1 MKTFFSIFTT
11 VIFLTFLTAFSTAGT
26 TAPQDLPEKVEAF
39 MAALIETL
47 DVVPGY
53 AIAIA
58 GPEQALFVKGY
69 GTTKAENGAPVDS
82 HTQFYIASS
91 TKSLTALAIAS
102 LAERGLL
109 DLDTPIKNYLPSL
122 AGAPAGEVT
131 LSQLLSHSH
140 GLMEEAL
147 TLRTAFTGDY
157 TQAILINIIRNLPLS
172 ETPEAFAYSNT
183 GYVIAS
189 LVLEQTFGKSWKT
202 IVEEEV
208 LNPAGM
214 TATTAY
220 VSALQ
225 DDYARP
231 HSWYGVKNSFPLV
244 KQDSTMHAAGGHFSS
259 AADMARWL
267 QVQLSGGSING
278 EAIFAPGLVAGTHL
292 PRVELDAEFYT
303 YKRHHYGFGWYQV
316 DYNGMEMYHHFGSF
330 SGYRSHVSFIPELG
344 IGVAVL
350 INDTSRPG
358 FNLPDMIA
366 NYVYDLASGKETPE
380 TPYQAEIAKI
390 AEMIAPMAG
399 HSPPDRPRNAPGD
412 EAKYVGSYSNPE
424 FGTFHFEMK
433 DGELQVS
440 IGNLSSKTTYM
451 DDGAIRME
459 LTPYQGTL
467 GVFQEDENGTI
478 TGFRFR
484 GASYTRLD

>member
-1 MKTFFSIFTT
+1 MKTFFRI
-11 VIFLTFLTAFSTAGT
+11 FSTAILLVFFTSNSIAGT
-26 TAPQDLPEKVEAF
+26 AAPQDLSEKIDAF
-39 MAALIETL
+39 MADLIETL

-69 GTTKAENGAPVDS
+69 GTTKTENGAPVDS

-147 TLRTAFTGDY
+147 TWRTAFTGEY
-157 TQAILINIIRNLPLS
+157 TKATLINIIRNLPLS

-202 IVEEEV
+202 IVDEEV
-208 LNPAGM
+208 LSPAGIGD
-214 TATTAY
+214 TTSY
-220 VSALQ
+220 VSNLRG
-225 DDYARP
+225 DYAQP
-231 HSWYGVKNSFPLV
+231 HTWFGLKNAFALV

-303 YKRHHYGFGWYQV
+303 YKRHHYGYGWYQA
-316 DYNGMEMYHHFGSF
+316 DYDGMVMYHHFGSF

-390 AEMIAPMAG
+390 AGMIAPMAG
-399 HSPPDRPRNAPGD
+399 HSLPDRPRNAPGD

-424 FGTFHFEMK
+424 FGTFHFEMT

-440 IGNLSSKTTYM
+440 MGNLSSKTTYK
-451 DDGAIRME
+451 DDGAIRIE

-467 GVFQEDENGTI
+467 GVFQEDDNGTI
-478 TGFRFR
+478 TGFRYR